1 MIYWIIYFSLSM
13 GVFVFSQYVRD
24 EDQKKLLIF
33 YCTFLWMFGSFRY
46 MVGTDFYNYMMI
58 YQNPPQSIDELFDSR
73 YEPMFTVCV
82 MLLNYC
88 EFSSQ
93 ALFVVMESL
102 TLFFFVKGVNVFV
115 DDYREKLFIVI
126 LYAVFSLGFYW
137 TFNAVRQVA
146 AMSILLYS
154 AKYILAR
161 KFLKFNLC
169 VLLAMSFHYMAI
181 VFVWMY
187 FIYDVRINKKI
198 VIVLLLLSVVA
209 VITGYNFKVI
219 TEGMISV
226 FSVTGLY
233 YGYAARGLEYILTD
247 GGISN
252 TTIAFIL
259 FYVFSMM
266 FFYERISADKKISV
280 LFLSALVYL
289 LVRIFVSLEDTSTSY
304 LSSTIGRVAKY
315 WGYFFILYIGRCL
328 YFIRSENRQIF
339 LLLSI
344 VFIFVFS
351 FQVMN
356 EMIYIDENYLYDA
369 YPEGVINNLNYSYN
383 IQIFK

>member
-1 MIYWIIYFSLSM
+1 MIYWIIYFLLAI

-24 EDQKKLLIF
+24 EDQKKLLLF
-33 YCTFLWMFGSFRY
+33 YCTFIWLFGSFRY
-46 MVGTDFYNYMMI
+46 MVGTDFYSYMLI
-58 YQNPPQSIDELFDSR
+58 YKNSPQAISYLFESR
-73 YEPMFTVCV
+73 FEPMFTLIV

-93 ALFVVMESL
+93 ALFIVMESL
-102 TLFFFVKGVNVFV
+102 TLFFFVKGVKVFS
-115 DDYREKLFIVI
+115 DDYREILFIVI
-126 LYAVFSLGFYW
+126 IYAVFSLGFYW
-137 TFNAVRQVA
+137 SFNAVRQVT

-161 KFLKFNLC
+161 KFFKFNLC
-169 VLLAMSFHYMAI
+169 ILLAMSFHYIAI

-187 FIYDVRINKKI
+187 FIYDVRINKKT
-198 VIVLLLLSVVA
+198 VIVLLLLSVVT

-219 TEGMISV
+219 TEVMISV
-226 FSVTGLY
+226 FSVTGMY
-233 YGYAARGLEYILTD
+233 YGYATRGLEYILID

-252 TTIAFIL
+252 NTIAFIL
-259 FYVFSMM
+259 IFVFSMM
-266 FFYERISADKKISV
+266 CFYERILSDKKSYV

-289 LVRIFVSLEDTSTSY
+289 LIRIFVSLDDMSTSF
-304 LSSTIGRVAKY
+304 LSSTIGRIAKY

-328 YFIRSENRQIF
+328 YFIRSENRKKF
-339 LLLSI
+339 LLLGI
-344 VFIFVFS
+344 VLIFIFS

-356 EMIYIDENYLYDA
+356 EMIYIDENYLYNA
-369 YPEGVINNLNYSYN
+369 YPDGIINNLDYKYN

>member
-126 LYAVFSLGFYW
+126 LYAVFSLGF
-137 TFNAVRQVA
+137 
-146 AMSILLYS
+146 
-154 AKYILAR
+154 
-161 KFLKFNLC
+161 
-169 VLLAMSFHYMAI
+169 
-181 VFVWMY
+181 
-187 FIYDVRINKKI
+187 
-198 VIVLLLLSVVA
+198 
-209 VITGYNFKVI
+209 
-219 TEGMISV
+219 
-226 FSVTGLY
+226 
-233 YGYAARGLEYILTD
+233 
-247 GGISN
+247 
-252 TTIAFIL
+252 
-259 FYVFSMM
+259 
-266 FFYERISADKKISV
+266 
-280 LFLSALVYL
+280 
-289 LVRIFVSLEDTSTSY
+289 
-304 LSSTIGRVAKY
+304 
-315 WGYFFILYIGRCL
+315 
-328 YFIRSENRQIF
+328 
-339 LLLSI
+339 
-344 VFIFVFS
+344 
-351 FQVMN
+351 
-356 EMIYIDENYLYDA
+356 
-369 YPEGVINNLNYSYN
+369 
-383 IQIFK
+383 

>member
-1 MIYWIIYFSLSM
+1 M
-13 GVFVFSQYVRD
+13 FSQYVRD

-219 TEGMISV
+219 TEGMISA

-233 YGYAARGLEYILTD
+233 YGYAARGPEYILTD